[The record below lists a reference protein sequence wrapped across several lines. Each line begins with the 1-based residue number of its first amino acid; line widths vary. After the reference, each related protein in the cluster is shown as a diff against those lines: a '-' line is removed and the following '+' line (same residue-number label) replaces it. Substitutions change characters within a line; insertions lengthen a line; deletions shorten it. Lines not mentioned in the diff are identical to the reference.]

1 MTARKQ
7 VEDATKATTAKR
19 AATLG
24 SAAMTAGMNA
34 HGVIPVTP
42 TEEEET
48 VAATLAAVIVA
59 TGATNVISHANTAAT
74 AVAGTRDVLRLT
86 PWKQSAAAPGL
97 ATADARGQS
106 LQGAAL
112 QGAATAGAALLS
124 AHRGL
129 L

>member
-1 MTARKQ
+1 MTARNQ
-7 VEDATKATTAKR
+7 VEDARKATTAKR

-24 SAAMTAGMNA
+24 SAAMNAGMNA

-48 VAATLAAVIVA
+48 VAATPAAVIVA
-59 TGATNVISHANTAAT
+59 ADATNPIRDANTAAT
-74 AVAGTRDVLRLT
+74 AVAVTRDVLRLT

-97 ATADARGQS
+97 VTTDVRDQC
-106 LQGAAL
+106 LQGAAA
-112 QGAATAGAALLS
+112 QGAAAESAALLS

-129 L
+129 

>member
-1 MTARKQ
+1 MN
-7 VEDATKATTAKR
+7 
-19 AATLG
+19 
-24 SAAMTAGMNA
+24 AGMNA
-34 HGVIPVTP
+34 HGVIPGTP

-59 TGATNVISHANTAAT
+59 TGATNVISHASTAAT
-74 AVAGTRDVLRLT
+74 AVAGTRDALRLT

-97 ATADARGQS
+97 ATTNVRGQS
-106 LQGAAL
+106 LQDAAL
-112 QGAATAGAALLS
+112 QGAATAGAAFLS

>member
-1 MTARKQ
+1 MTAKNL
-7 VEDATKATTAKR
+7 VEDAATVTTAKT
-19 AATLG
+19 AATPG
-24 SAAMTAGMNA
+24 SATMTAGTNVN
-34 HGVIPVTP
+34 GVTPATP

-74 AVAGTRDVLRLT
+74 AVAGTRDALRLT

-97 ATADARGQS
+97 ATTNVRGQS
-106 LQGAAL
+106 LQDVAP
-112 QGAATAGAALLS
+112 QGAAAEGAALLS

-129 L
+129 